1 MLPKSNPKSRWRKA
15 RRFDSAFGAR
25 IAIVSAPYEILE
37 HPADVGFLAY
47 GRTLAEL
54 FENAALALCA
64 LACAPE
70 KIEER
75 SEHEITACAADLE
88 SLLYAWL
95 AEILAVADAEQ
106 VVFRRAKVTL
116 LCEPASGQPGEIRGI
131 LFGEKFDRAR
141 HAAGTY
147 IKAVTLHQFAL
158 ERSADG
164 FRARVFLDL

>member
-1 MLPKSNPKSRWRKA
+1 
-15 RRFDSAFGAR
+15 
-25 IAIVSAPYEILE
+25 VSVPYEILE

-54 FENAALALCA
+54 FENAALALCR
-64 LACAPE
+64 LACAPG

-75 SEHEITACAADLE
+75 LESEIAAQAADPE

-106 VVFRRAKVTL
+106 LVFRRAKVTSL
-116 LCEPASGQPGEIRGI
+116 RAPVSGKPGEVRGI
-131 LFGEKFDRAR
+131 LYGEKFDRAR

-158 ERSADG
+158 EQTAEG
-164 FRARVFLDL
+164 FRARVYLDL

>member
-1 MLPKSNPKSRWRKA
+1 M
-15 RRFDSAFGAR
+15 
-25 IAIVSAPYEILE
+25 
-37 HPADVGFLAY
+37 GFLAY

-54 FENAALALCA
+54 FENAALAMCS

-75 SEHEITACAADLE
+75 TQREILSRGADVE

-95 AEILAVADAEQ
+95 AEILAIADAEQ
-106 VVFRRAKVTL
+106 FVFRRVVISEMR
-116 LCEPASGQPGEIRGI
+116 EPQAGKTGEVCAVAY
-131 LFGEKFDRAR
+131 GEKFNRER

-147 IKAVTLHQFAL
+147 IKAVTLHQFL
-158 ERSADG
+158 VERTPDG

>member
-1 MLPKSNPKSRWRKA
+1 MQLCFQVGVRGK
-15 RRFDSAFGAR
+15 
-25 IAIVSAPYEILE
+25 ICYVSVPYEILE

-54 FENAALALCA
+54 FENAALALCS

-75 SEHEITACAADLE
+75 LEREIAARAADIE
-88 SLLYAWL
+88 SLLYGWL
-95 AEILAVADAEQ
+95 TEILAVADAEQ
-106 VVFRRAKVTL
+106 IVFRRAKATSL
-116 LCEPASGQPGEIRGI
+116 QEPASGKPGEVNGI
-131 LFGEKFDRAR
+131 LYGEKFDRAR

-158 ERSADG
+158 ERTAEG

>member
-1 MLPKSNPKSRWRKA
+1 MRC
-15 RRFDSAFGAR
+15 
-25 IAIVSAPYEILE
+25 VSVPYEILE

-47 GRTLAEL
+47 GRALPEL

-70 KIEER
+70 KIEDRLER
-75 SEHEITACAADLE
+75 EIDAQAADLD

-106 VVFRRAKVTL
+106 LVLRRAKVASL
-116 LCEPASGQPGEIRGI
+116 REPTPRKPGEVRGV
-131 LFGEKFDRAR
+131 LYGEKFDRAR

-158 ERSADG
+158 ERFADG